1 VELIFGCEDAA
12 EALLDE
18 LKQSPPGLHDPDSD
32 RVFWVEEFAD
42 LFVLY
47 ADFRRQKSECVL
59 LVDRRVAINPYRSN
73 ARFSGR
79 GAAASNGVLTAA
91 PSGVWKSGNLALL
104 SRHRRPRGKRRCSAA
119 HNQEELQ

>member
-1 VELIFGCEDAA
+1 MELIFGCEDAA

-59 LVDRRVAINPYRSN
+59 LVDRRVAINPYLEDV
-73 ARFSGR
+73 
-79 GAAASNGVLTAA
+79 AATLD
-91 PSGVWKSGNLALL
+91 
-104 SRHRRPRGKRRCSAA
+104 SAA
-119 HNQEELQ
+119 EVRRRRMAS

>member
-1 VELIFGCEDAA
+1 VLVDHAVDIGHEVDGLVHCDDHSAVVELIFGCEDAA

-59 LVDRRVAINPYRSN
+59 LVDRRVAINPYLEDV
-73 ARFSGR
+73 
-79 GAAASNGVLTAA
+79 AATLD
-91 PSGVWKSGNLALL
+91 
-104 SRHRRPRGKRRCSAA
+104 SAA
-119 HNQEELQ
+119 EVRRRRMAS